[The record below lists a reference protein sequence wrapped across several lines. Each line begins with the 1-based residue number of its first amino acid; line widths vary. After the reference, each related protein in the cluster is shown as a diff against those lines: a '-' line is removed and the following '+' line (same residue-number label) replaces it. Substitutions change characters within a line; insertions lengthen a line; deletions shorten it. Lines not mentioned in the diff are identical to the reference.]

1 MRGEV
6 KVSEGLRAPIT
17 HPHGLSIKV
26 FPAFSVRGEGYLIL
40 SFQKSDLSP
49 YGLNA
54 DLLPAVGLT
63 LPYCRPY
70 SREESD
76 G

>member
-26 FPAFSVRGEGYLIL
+26 FPAFSVRGEGCFGKI
-40 SFQKSDLSP
+40 KE
-49 YGLNA
+49 
-54 DLLPAVGLT
+54 LL
-63 LPYCRPY
+63 
-70 SREESD
+70 
-76 G
+76 